1 MYVVAASA
9 VPPEQVRAFLSLHE
23 PFCVQLTERFSESD
37 ARSYCLIA
45 DRRVCGVV
53 FVSKAGLMLHC
64 FPPELSADFCRNA
77 AHVLRCL
84 FTDRSVYCISG
95 AAAGTGI
102 LMRAAAESGAQPVPA
117 EVRSYVLMSYGAS
130 PVCPAAETPTTEMPT
145 TVRFSETL
153 PASERIEAPRPPE
166 ALPAAGQ
173 SAPRLPEA
181 LSAAGQSA
189 PRLPKILP
197 ITESSIAELPVI
209 QCSAADEDLLY
220 PLQRAYDIVEV
231 LPEGRPFSELPCR
244 GALRKA
250 LARRRVFGVGL
261 PGGAGFAAKASVSAV
276 SAKCVQIG
284 GVFTVPEHRNKG
296 LAARLVRYIAEN
308 AARGGQQAVLFVKI
322 GNGAARAAYAK
333 AGFTECGSY
342 TIAYYAV

>member
-153 PASERIEAPRPPE
+153 PASEQIEAPR
-166 ALPAAGQ
+166 
-173 SAPRLPEA
+173 SPEA

-189 PRLPKILP
+189 PRPPKILP
-197 ITESSIAELPVI
+197 VTESSIAELPVI

-244 GALRKA
+244 SALRKA

-308 AARGGQQAVLFVKI
+308 AARGGLQAVLFVKI